1 MIEEKEYEEELEKLF
16 QEFEKNVGLLQEELT
31 EEEIIKY
38 APEMEMNYLILL
50 RMMVGEE
57 MLIHYLIQ
65 LLNTASKLDWN
76 ERELSKKSIERYKD
90 VKKKNLEGG
99 E

>member
-1 MIEEKEYEEELEKLF
+1 MMEEKEYTEELDKLF
-16 QEFEKNVGLLQEELT
+16 HEFGKNVGLLQEELT

-38 APEMEMNYLILL
+38 ASHMEVDYLTLL
-50 RMMVGEE
+50 KMMVGDE

-76 ERELSKKSIERYKD
+76 KRKLSNKSLERYKD
-90 VKKKNLEGG
+90 VKKKNLEDVR
-99 E
+99 